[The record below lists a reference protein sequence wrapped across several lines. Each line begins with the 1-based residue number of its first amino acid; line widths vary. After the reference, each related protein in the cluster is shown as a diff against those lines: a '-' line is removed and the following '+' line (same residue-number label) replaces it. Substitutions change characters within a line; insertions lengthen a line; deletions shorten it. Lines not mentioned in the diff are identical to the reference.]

1 MKTIIEFQE
10 LADIGGGQMTVET
23 SGQYDIGY
31 AISYSIAILIKLYGI
46 YRITNPMAL

>member
-1 MKTIIEFQE
+1 MKTIIEIQE
-10 LADIGGGQMTVET
+10 LAAIGGGQVTLGT

-31 AISYSIAILIKLYGI
+31 AISYGIAILVRLYGI